1 MTDFATGAAVGAF
14 SVILFEVLIVGAVL
28 LIGRN
33 AVERSLWR

>member
-14 SVILFEVLIVGAVL
+14 AVILFEAVLVAAVLI
-28 LIGRN
+28 IGRN